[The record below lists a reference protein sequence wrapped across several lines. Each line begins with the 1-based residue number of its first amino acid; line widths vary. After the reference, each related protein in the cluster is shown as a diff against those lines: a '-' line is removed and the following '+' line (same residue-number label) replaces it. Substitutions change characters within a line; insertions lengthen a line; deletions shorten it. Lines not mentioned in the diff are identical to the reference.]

1 MSNALTTAPGGP
13 AAGATPRDGGNSGK
27 AAARK
32 RRPRAGDAARAGG
45 AALYRRW
52 WVPLLWV
59 APAVVAVVTFGIY
72 PFLNTILLSFTNAK
86 PMGGAVRFV
95 GWDNYATLLTDSAF
109 WQSTANSLLYLVC
122 VVPLM
127 MLLPLLLA
135 VLVSKQVRGIGFF
148 RSAYYLPAVCSTVVV
163 GLAWQM
169 LLASDGQINTI
180 LTQLRVVQ
188 EALPF
193 LSDRWLILFSAM
205 VLTLWKGL
213 GYYMVLY
220 MAALAN
226 VEPALHEAA
235 QTDGAGALRRFWH
248 ITLPGVRVMMY
259 LVGVLSA
266 IGALRVFTE
275 IYVLGGD
282 KGGPGG
288 LSATLP
294 FYIRSVGL
302 DPLAGNLGV
311 GGAASVAL
319 FLLTFG
325 FILLSQKLS
334 AKSEES

>member
-1 MSNALTTAPGGP
+1 MSKTID
-13 AAGATPRDGGNSGK
+13 AGR
-27 AAARK
+27 
-32 RRPRAGDAARAGG
+32 GG
-45 AALYRRW
+45 AALYRKW

-59 APAVVAVVTFGIY
+59 APATIAVVTFGIY
-72 PFLNTILLSFTNAK
+72 PFINTIILSFTNAK
-86 PMGGAVRFV
+86 PMGGSVAFV
-95 GWDNYATLLTDSAF
+95 GFDNYINLFTDPAF
-109 WQSTANSLLYLVC
+109 WQSTGNSLLYLVC

-127 MLLPLLLA
+127 MILPLLLA
-135 VLVSKQVRGIGFF
+135 VLVSKPLRGIGFF

-163 GLAWQM
+163 GMAWQM
-169 LLASDGQINTI
+169 LLASDGQVNTL
-180 LTQLRVVQ
+180 LTKLHVVQ

-205 VLTLWKGL
+205 VLTVWKGL

-235 QTDGAGALRRFWH
+235 QTDGAGAIRRFWH
-248 ITLPGVRVMMY
+248 ITIPGVRVMMY
-259 LVGVLSA
+259 LVGVLAA
-266 IGALRVFTE
+266 IGSLRVFTE
-275 IYVLGGD
+275 IFILGGA

-302 DPLAGNLGV
+302 DPLSGSLGL

-334 AKSEES
+334 SKSEES